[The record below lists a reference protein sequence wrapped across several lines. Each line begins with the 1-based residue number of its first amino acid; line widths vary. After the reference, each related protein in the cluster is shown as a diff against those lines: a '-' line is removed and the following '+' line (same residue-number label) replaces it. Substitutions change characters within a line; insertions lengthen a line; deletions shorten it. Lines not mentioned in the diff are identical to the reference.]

1 LRYYIRQNQKPEK
14 RAELRLVVNA
24 GSILENET
32 QLGLAHFVEHTAFNG
47 TTHFAKN
54 DLVKYLQ
61 SVGVRFGADLNAFTS
76 FDETVYILPVPTDTA
91 AIVDR
96 AFTILE
102 DWAHGQVFDST
113 QVASERGVVRE
124 EWRGSRGAAQ
134 RMLTQWLPIAFGNS
148 AYARRLPIGNEQSI
162 MSATPSRLRQ
172 FYQAWYRPD
181 LMAVVAVGDFN
192 PADIEAKIRA
202 HFSKIPRP
210 TRAAPRK
217 VYSIPDNKSPLVAI
231 ASDSE
236 AIGTSVNVVFKLP
249 NPSTKT
255 VSDYRRDLVGRL
267 FLQML
272 NGRLNEL
279 AQTPDAP
286 FLNATASREGL
297 FARDLQPFSLQASVT
312 DGGAERGIEALL
324 TETRR
329 AEMFGFLPSELDRA
343 RSNVLRTYERANA
356 ERERA
361 PSAQF
366 ADDYI
371 RNFLQGDPIP
381 GIEYEYSILKQLIP
395 SIALDEVNKLAGSWI
410 TDQNRVVIVQA
421 PRRAGTPLPTRD
433 GILSAF
439 ERAVKAPV
447 VAYTESVSRTALV
460 DSLRPAGKIVAES
473 LISAV
478 SVKEWRLSNGARV
491 FVKPTDFKADE
502 ILFGAYSRGGTFLA
516 SDQDFMSASFA
527 SQIVRLSGLGKFN
540 SVDLKKKLAGK
551 AASISPI
558 IDETTAGLNG
568 SASPRDLETLLQ
580 LVYLDFTAPRLD
592 TASFGAFRNNVVAYL
607 ANRGSSP
614 FEVFKDTIQVTM
626 AQHDFR
632 ARPLTSAT
640 FGEVGPEKALSFF
653 RERFD
658 DAAEF
663 TFVFV
668 GNVDTTMLK
677 PLVERYLASLPSG
690 RRSAGIET
698 ADHSPPKGVVE
709 KVIRKGVEPKAN
721 TLILFTGPCVYSPEH
736 RFAIRALT
744 EALSLRLVETLREKL
759 GGTYSPS
766 VQGAC
771 NRAPRQEYTIQV
783 QFGSSPDNAEML
795 SRTVFA
801 LIDTLKTNG
810 PSSADVE
817 KVRAQIIRSRELA
830 VKDNGYWLRS
840 ITSRDQ
846 AGEDIGGL
854 AVAGSYDK
862 MVNSLTA
869 AQIQDAAKRYLDVKN
884 YARFLLLPETH

>member
-1 LRYYIRQNQKPEK
+1 
-14 RAELRLVVNA
+14 
-24 GSILENET
+24 
-32 QLGLAHFVEHTAFNG
+32 
-47 TTHFAKN
+47 
-54 DLVKYLQ
+54 
-61 SVGVRFGADLNAFTS
+61 
-76 FDETVYILPVPTDTA
+76 
-91 AIVDR
+91 
-96 AFTILE
+96 
-102 DWAHGQVFDST
+102 
-113 QVASERGVVRE
+113 
-124 EWRGSRGAAQ
+124 
-134 RMLTQWLPIAFGNS
+134 
-148 AYARRLPIGNEQSI
+148 
-162 MSATPSRLRQ
+162 
-172 FYQAWYRPD
+172 
-181 LMAVVAVGDFN
+181 
-192 PADIEAKIRA
+192 
-202 HFSKIPRP
+202 
-210 TRAAPRK
+210 
-217 VYSIPDNKSPLVAI
+217 
-231 ASDSE
+231 
-236 AIGTSVNVVFKLP
+236 
-249 NPSTKT
+249 
-255 VSDYRRDLVGRL
+255 
-267 FLQML
+267 
-272 NGRLNEL
+272 
-279 AQTPDAP
+279 
-286 FLNATASREGL
+286 
-297 FARDLQPFSLQASVT
+297 
-312 DGGAERGIEALL
+312 
-324 TETRR
+324 
-329 AEMFGFLPSELDRA
+329 
-343 RSNVLRTYERANA
+343 
-356 ERERA
+356 
-361 PSAQF
+361 
-366 ADDYI
+366 
-371 RNFLQGDPIP
+371 
-381 GIEYEYSILKQLIP
+381 
-395 SIALDEVNKLAGSWI
+395 
-410 TDQNRVVIVQA
+410 
-421 PRRAGTPLPTRD
+421 
-433 GILSAF
+433 
-439 ERAVKAPV
+439 
-447 VAYTESVSRTALV
+447 
-460 DSLRPAGKIVAES
+460 
-473 LISAV
+473 
-478 SVKEWRLSNGARV
+478 
-491 FVKPTDFKADE
+491 
-502 ILFGAYSRGGTFLA
+502 
-516 SDQDFMSASFA
+516 MSASFA